1 MNLFRNASPALL
13 SALLRRFCPTFFR
26 NLMDDEF
33 IRQTN
38 NYATL
43 TWLGNPIWQNV
54 ADLWVTQEVISA
66 LRPSLIIETGTNRGG
81 SSLFYAHLMD
91 LLGHGSVITMDVDKM
106 HEISHPRVTCLI
118 GDSTAEAMV
127 SRVREA
133 AEKVTGHVLVILDSD
148 HSTVHVRKE
157 LAAYHSMVTQG
168 SYLLVQD
175 GITDTLPAAAVWR
188 PGPLPAIEE
197 FLAETPS
204 FAIDQALCHKFP
216 ISHHPKCWLKK
227 LV

>member
-1 MNLFRNASPALL
+1 MNLLRNASPARL
-13 SALLRRFCPTFFR
+13 SSLLRRFCPTFFR

-43 TWLGNPIWQNV
+43 TWLGHPIWQNI

-81 SSLFYAHLMD
+81 SSLFYANLMD
-91 LLGHGSVITMDVDKM
+91 LLGHGSVITMDVEKM
-106 HEISHPRVTCLI
+106 HDISHPRVTCLV
-118 GDSTAEAMV
+118 GDSTAEFMV
-127 SRVREA
+127 SRVLEA
-133 AEKVTGHVLVILDSD
+133 AEKVMGHVLVILDSD
-148 HSTVHVRKE
+148 HSPEHVRNE

-168 SYLLVQD
+168 SYVLVQD
-175 GITDTLPAAAVWR
+175 GITDTLPAAAAWR
-188 PGPLPAIEE
+188 PGPLPAIEA

-204 FAIDQALCHKFP
+204 FAIDQSLCHKFP
-216 ISHHPKCWLKK
+216 ISHHPKGWLKK

>member
-1 MNLFRNASPALL
+1 MNLLRNASPARL
-13 SALLRRFCPTFFR
+13 SALLRRVCPTFFR

-91 LLGHGSVITMDVDKM
+91 LLGHGSVITMDVEKM
-106 HEISHPRVTCLI
+106 HDIRHPRVTCLI
-118 GDSTAEAMV
+118 GDSTAESMV

-148 HSTVHVRKE
+148 HSSEHVRKE
-157 LAAYHSMVTQG
+157 LTAYHSMVTQG
-168 SYLLVQD
+168 SYVLVQD
-175 GITDTLPAAAVWR
+175 GITDTLPAAAAWR
-188 PGPLPAIEE
+188 PGPLPAIEA

-216 ISHHPKCWLKK
+216 ISHHPKGWLRK